1 MSELTGSLIEMNAHM
16 VMSKVAEA
24 TMFLGIVLGTIC
36 IAAIIAFLEDRK
48 KYTKLIIVLSV
59 ILVFCLG
66 AAFWGYNMP
75 REKIIMACAN
85 GPISIER
92 ISTAYDILQIDGK
105 MLKLRMR

>member
-16 VMSKVAEA
+16 VMSEVARA
-24 TMFLGIVLGTIC
+24 MTIIGIFCGIIC
-36 IAAIIAFLEDRK
+36 IAAIISYLDDPK
-48 KYTKLIIVLSV
+48 KWAKLIIVLSV

-66 AAFWGYNMP
+66 AAFWGYTMP